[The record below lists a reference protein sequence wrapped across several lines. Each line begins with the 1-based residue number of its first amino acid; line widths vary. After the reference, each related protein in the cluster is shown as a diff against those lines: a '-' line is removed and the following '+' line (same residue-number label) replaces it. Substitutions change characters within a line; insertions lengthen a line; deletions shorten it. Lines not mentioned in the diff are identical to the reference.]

1 MDTDMEESLEGGSHA
16 GDQSFSGGLSTTEFE
31 GASLE
36 VGVVTI
42 AQCRSC
48 SGMLLQCSPKQVLF
62 NHSAIMTTRMQAGGC
77 LRVSCVSDIS

>member
-36 VGVVTI
+36 VGVVRS
-42 AQCRSC
+42 AQCRSR
-48 SGMLLQCSPKQVLF
+48 SGTLLQCSPNKCSSIIVL
-62 NHSAIMTTRMQAGGC
+62 S
-77 LRVSCVSDIS
+77 